1 MTGNDQRSAPNRAT
15 PSKDTRAQYGKRAR
29 YFHAM
34 ALSASTTD
42 VAITLIRLAEHYERL
57 ARDDIPNSGTAGTR
71 RASRSEMPDIVGR
84 GP

>member
-57 ARDDIPNSGTAGTR
+57 ARDDIPNSGTANAAPPSR
-71 RASRSEMPDIVGR
+71 RPC
-84 GP
+84 